1 MRRSLGRILFGC
13 ILLAGALSLVSPRA
27 SQADP
32 ATHQV
37 KELEVTILSTMLA
50 DSRGLGEWGFAALV
64 EADGFEVLY
73 DTGYRPETVQ
83 GNAEALGIDLS
94 SVEHVVL
101 SHNHGDHTG
110 GLLTLRRNLRSKNPA
125 AMSQVH
131 AGAGLFTPRRFPE
144 ALAGMGFVF
153 PPMAE
158 VREAYEALGGTVHLH
173 SAPLE
178 IGPGVWLTGPV
189 PRRHPE
195 KNWSPGVLVERDGKW
210 QPDELDEDS
219 ALVIETVQGLVVI
232 TGCGHAGVVNILDY
246 AAELMP
252 EKGFRAVIGGLHLF
266 SADDA
271 TLDWTADHM
280 KRNRVRNVVGAHCTG
295 LHAVY
300 RLRDRLGL
308 ARENATVGAVGASYS
323 LDKGIDPLRVAR

>member
-1 MRRSLGRILFGC
+1 MSRILGRILCGS
-13 ILLAGALSLVSPRA
+13 ILFSGALGVFSPGA
-27 SQADP
+27 GLADS
-32 ATHQV
+32 AMHRV
-37 KELEVTILSTMLA
+37 KDLKVTILSTMLA

-73 DTGYRPETVQ
+73 DTGYRPETVK

-94 SVEHVVL
+94 SVKHVVL

-110 GLLTLRRNLRSKNPA
+110 GLLTLRRHLRGKHPD
-125 AMSQVH
+125 AMSELH
-131 AGAGLFTPRRFPE
+131 AGAGLFAPRKFPE

-158 VREAYEALGGTVHLH
+158 VRQEYEALGGTVHLH
-173 SAPLE
+173 GAPVE

-210 QPDELDEDS
+210 QPDALDEDS
-219 ALVIETVQGLVVI
+219 ALIVDTVGGLIVI
-232 TGCGHAGVVNILDY
+232 TGCGHAGIVNILDY
-246 AAELMP
+246 AGELMP
-252 EKGFRAVIGGLHLF
+252 EREFRAVIGGLHLF

-280 KRNRVRNVVGAHCTG
+280 KRSRVRNVVGAHCTG

-300 RLRDRLGL
+300 RLRDKLGL
-308 ARENATVGAVGASYS
+308 PRENVTVGAVGASFN
-323 LDKGIDPLRVAR
+323 LDSGIDPLRVAR